1 MLSLKKKNKQKKI
14 SGFQVIT
21 GLERLSP
28 KSGARVD
35 LTHLENKQAG
45 RVVEVQGG
53 QQMVTKMENLGVIPG
68 AIVVKKSSSLMK
80 GPIVLEREGSQ
91 FAVGYAM
98 AQGIMV
104 EPLGSEGRPEFYAKK
119 RVVLVGNPNV
129 GKTLVFSRITGT
141 GVVTG
146 NYAGTTVEVV
156 TGKFE
161 YEGRDY
167 ELVDTPGIYSLVQ
180 SSPADAA
187 VVQLAQE
194 SDIILNVVDATN
206 LERNLNLTLQLLQLG
221 KPMLV
226 CLNYWDETGH
236 NGITIDVPALERI
249 LDVPVVTVSALRNDG
264 ISKMVETLPR
274 ARISSLKYDSADRWK
289 QIGCIV
295 DQVQRLEHR
304 HHTLWERVGEFTIH
318 PIGGIVTAVAALL
331 ATLLIVRFMG
341 EGMIGL
347 LEQVYADFYA
357 PFIMQLATYVPSE
370 FVHGLLV
377 GHTLDPMESF
387 GILTSGLYIA
397 LVLVFP
403 YFLSFYL
410 IFGFLEDLG
419 YLPRLAVVLDNIFHQ
434 LGLHGYS
441 SIPVMLGLGCKVP
454 AILSTRML
462 TSRRDKILTISLI
475 MMSAPCLPQ
484 TAMIVS
490 LGMNYGI
497 LTVLFIFS
505 TLLVLAFGISVLINR
520 ILPGKSADFFAELPS
535 YRVPSITL
543 MARKLWVRI
552 AEYFYEVL
560 PMIALGVLIMS
571 ILDYVGFIDWLTIV
585 LEGPVELVLGLPPA
599 IAPIML
605 LGFLRKDVS
614 IALLAPL
621 GLTAQQFIV
630 ASIFLVLYTP
640 CVSSFFTMIRE
651 MGSGM
656 TLRIMGLILGTA
668 VGVTA
673 LLHIL
678 FRVIY

>member
-1 MLSLKKKNKQKKI
+1 MLKTKKKQKKL

-21 GLERLSP
+21 GLEPISP
-28 KSGARVD
+28 TVKERVD
-35 LTHLENKQAG
+35 VTQLSNNQAG
-45 RVVEVQGG
+45 RVTEVQGG
-53 QQMVTKMENLGVIPG
+53 QQLVAKLENMGIVPGVV
-68 AIVVKKSSSLMK
+68 VVKKSSSLMK
-80 GPIVLEREGSQ
+80 GPVVLEREGSQ
-91 FAVGYAM
+91 FAVGYGM

-104 EPLGSEGRPEFYAKK
+104 EPLAANREPIDLTTK

-156 TGKFE
+156 TGRFE
-161 YEGRDY
+161 YEDRYY
-167 ELVDTPGIYSLVQ
+167 ELIDTPGIYSLDQ
-180 SSPADAA
+180 TSPADAA
-187 VVQLAQE
+187 VVQLVREA
-194 SDIILNVVDATN
+194 DIILNIVDATN

-226 CLNYWDETGH
+226 CLNYWDETAH

-249 LDVPVVTVSALRNDG
+249 LDVPVVTASALRNDG
-264 ISKMVETLPR
+264 ISRMVGELPR
-274 ARISSLKYDSADRWK
+274 VRISRLEFDSGERWQ
-289 QIGCIV
+289 QIGRIV

-304 HHTLWERVGEFTIH
+304 HHTLWERLGEFTIH
-318 PIGGIVTAVAALL
+318 PIGGIVTALAALL
-331 ATLLIVRFMG
+331 ATLFIVRFMG
-341 EGMIGL
+341 EGLIGV
-347 LEQVYADFYA
+347 LEQLYADLYA
-357 PFIMQLATYVPSE
+357 PFIMNLVGQIPSDLIR
-370 FVHGLLV
+370 GLLV
-377 GHTLDPMESF
+377 GYSVDPLESF

-410 IFGFLEDLG
+410 LFGFLEDLG
-419 YLPRLAVVLDNIFHQ
+419 YLPRLAVVLDNIFHR

-462 TSRRDKILTISLI
+462 TNRRDKILTIALI

-490 LGMNYGI
+490 LGMNYS
-497 LTVLFIFS
+497 LTTVLFIFM
-505 TLLVLAFGISVLINR
+505 TLVVLAFGMSILINR
-520 ILPGKSADFFAELPS
+520 VLPGKPADFFAELPP
-535 YRVPSITL
+535 YRVPSLTL

-552 AEYFYEVL
+552 AEYFSEVL
-560 PMIALGVLIMS
+560 PLIAVGVLVMS
-571 ILDYVGFIDWLTIV
+571 ILDFAGVIEFLTIA
-585 LEGPVELVLGLPPA
+585 LQEPVELVLGLPPA

-640 CVSSFFTMIRE
+640 CVSSFFTMLRE
-651 MGSGM
+651 LGAGM
-656 TLRIMGLILGTA
+656 ALKIMGVVLAAAVTVTA
-668 VGVTA
+668 V
-673 LLHIL
+673 LHIV
-678 FRVIY
+678 FRLVG

>member
-1 MLSLKKKNKQKKI
+1 MFKNKKRRKKV

-21 GLERLSP
+21 GLEAISP
-28 KSGARVD
+28 TVGERVA
-35 LTHLENKQAG
+35 LTQLGNNQAG
-45 RVVEVQGG
+45 RVTEIQGG
-53 QQMVTKMENLGVIPG
+53 QQVTAKLENMGVFPG
-68 AIVVKKSSSLMK
+68 VVLVKKSSSLMK

-91 FAVGYAM
+91 FAVGYSM

-104 EPLGSEGRPEFYAKK
+104 EPLAEDQEPVFFPTQ

-146 NYAGTTVEVV
+146 NYAGTTVEVL

-161 YEGRDY
+161 YGCQDY
-167 ELVDTPGIYSLVQ
+167 ELIDTPGIYSLDQ

-187 VVQLAQE
+187 VVQLARE
-194 SDIILNVVDATN
+194 SDIILNIVDATN

-226 CLNYWDETGH
+226 CLNYWDETAH

-249 LDVPVVTVSALRNDG
+249 LDVPVVTASALRNDG
-264 ISKMVETLPR
+264 ISRLVGELSR
-274 ARISSLKYDSADRWK
+274 ARISRLEYDSGERWQ
-289 QIGCIV
+289 QIGHIV

-304 HHTLWERVGEFTIH
+304 HHTLWERLGEFTIH
-318 PIGGIVTAVAALL
+318 PLGGVVTAVGALL

-341 EGMIGL
+341 EGMIGV
-347 LEQVYADFYA
+347 LERLYADFYA
-357 PFIMQLATYVPSE
+357 PFIMNLVGHISSE
-370 FVHGLLV
+370 FIRGLLV
-377 GHTLDPMESF
+377 GYSIDPLESF

-419 YLPRLAVVLDNIFHQ
+419 YLPRLAVVLDNIFHR

-462 TSRRDKILTISLI
+462 TNRRDKILTIALI

-497 LTVLFIFS
+497 ITVLFIFV
-505 TLLVLAFGISVLINR
+505 TLLILALGMSILINR
-520 ILPGKSADFFAELPS
+520 ILPGKPADFFAELPS
-535 YRVPSITL
+535 YRVPSPIL

-552 AEYFYEVL
+552 AEYFSEVL
-560 PMIALGVLIMS
+560 PLITVGVLIMS
-571 ILDYVGFIDWLTIV
+571 ILDYAGVIEFLTIA
-585 LEGPVELVLGLPPA
+585 LQGPVELVLGLPPA

-621 GLTAQQFIV
+621 GLPAQQFIV

-640 CVSSFFTMIRE
+640 CVSSFFSMLRE
-651 MGSGM
+651 LGTGM
-656 TLRIMGLILGTA
+656 ALKIMGVVFAAAVMVTA
-668 VGVTA
+668 V
-673 LLHIL
+673 LHI
-678 FRVIY
+678 FFNIVS

>member
-1 MLSLKKKNKQKKI
+1 MLKTKKKQKKL

-21 GLERLSP
+21 GLEPISP
-28 KSGARVD
+28 TVKERVD
-35 LTHLENKQAG
+35 VTQLSNNQAG
-45 RVVEVQGG
+45 RVTEVQGG
-53 QQMVTKMENLGVIPG
+53 QQLVAKLENMGIVPGVV
-68 AIVVKKSSSLMK
+68 VVKKSSSLMK
-80 GPIVLEREGSQ
+80 GPVVLEREGSQ
-91 FAVGYAM
+91 FAVGYGM

-104 EPLGSEGRPEFYAKK
+104 EPLAANREPIDLTTK

-156 TGKFE
+156 TGRFE
-161 YEGRDY
+161 YEDRYY
-167 ELVDTPGIYSLVQ
+167 ELIDTPGIYSLDQ
-180 SSPADAA
+180 TSPADAA
-187 VVQLAQE
+187 VVQLVREA
-194 SDIILNVVDATN
+194 DIILNIVDATN

-226 CLNYWDETGH
+226 CLNYWDETAH

-249 LDVPVVTVSALRNDG
+249 LDVPVVTASALRNDG
-264 ISKMVETLPR
+264 ISRMVGELPR
-274 ARISSLKYDSADRWK
+274 ARISRLEFDSGERWQ
-289 QIGCIV
+289 QIGRIV

-304 HHTLWERVGEFTIH
+304 HHTLWERLGEFTIH
-318 PIGGIVTAVAALL
+318 PIGGIVTALAALL
-331 ATLLIVRFMG
+331 ATLFIVRFMG
-341 EGMIGL
+341 EGLIGV
-347 LEQVYADFYA
+347 LEQLYADLYA
-357 PFIMQLATYVPSE
+357 PFIMNLVGQIPSD
-370 FVHGLLV
+370 FIRGLLV
-377 GHTLDPMESF
+377 GYSVDPLESF

-410 IFGFLEDLG
+410 LFGFLEDLG
-419 YLPRLAVVLDNIFHQ
+419 YLPRLAVVLDNIFHR

-462 TSRRDKILTISLI
+462 TNRRDKILTIALI

-490 LGMNYGI
+490 LGMNYS
-497 LTVLFIFS
+497 LTTVLFIFM
-505 TLLVLAFGISVLINR
+505 TLVVLAFGMSILINR
-520 ILPGKSADFFAELPS
+520 VLPGKPADFFAELPP
-535 YRVPSITL
+535 YRVPSLTL

-552 AEYFYEVL
+552 AEYFSEVL
-560 PMIALGVLIMS
+560 PLIAVGVLVMS
-571 ILDYVGFIDWLTIV
+571 ILDFAGVIEFLTIA
-585 LEGPVELVLGLPPA
+585 LQEPVELVLGLPPA

-640 CVSSFFTMIRE
+640 CVSSFFTMLRE
-651 MGSGM
+651 LGAGM
-656 TLRIMGLILGTA
+656 ALKIMGVVLAAAVTVTA
-668 VGVTA
+668 V
-673 LLHIL
+673 LHIV
-678 FRVIY
+678 FRLVG

>member
-1 MLSLKKKNKQKKI
+1 MLKTKKKQKKL

-21 GLERLSP
+21 GLEPISP
-28 KSGARVD
+28 TVKERVD
-35 LTHLENKQAG
+35 VTQLSNNQAG
-45 RVVEVQGG
+45 RVTEVQGG
-53 QQMVTKMENLGVIPG
+53 QQLVAKLENMGIVPGVV
-68 AIVVKKSSSLMK
+68 VVKKSSSLMK
-80 GPIVLEREGSQ
+80 GPVVLEREGSQ
-91 FAVGYAM
+91 FAVGYGM

-104 EPLGSEGRPEFYAKK
+104 EPLAANREPIDLTTK

-156 TGKFE
+156 TGRFE
-161 YEGRDY
+161 YEDRYY
-167 ELVDTPGIYSLVQ
+167 ELIDTPGIYSLDQ
-180 SSPADAA
+180 TSPADAA
-187 VVQLAQE
+187 VVQLVREA
-194 SDIILNVVDATN
+194 DIILNIVDATN

-226 CLNYWDETGH
+226 CLNYWDETAH

-249 LDVPVVTVSALRNDG
+249 LDVPVVTASALRNDG
-264 ISKMVETLPR
+264 ISRMVGELPR
-274 ARISSLKYDSADRWK
+274 ARISRLEFDSGERWQ
-289 QIGCIV
+289 QIGRIV

-304 HHTLWERVGEFTIH
+304 HHTLWERLGEFTIH
-318 PIGGIVTAVAALL
+318 PIGGIVTALAALL
-331 ATLLIVRFMG
+331 ATLFIVRFMG
-341 EGMIGL
+341 EGLIGV
-347 LEQVYADFYA
+347 LEQLYADLYA
-357 PFIMQLATYVPSE
+357 PFIMNLVGQIPSD
-370 FVHGLLV
+370 FIRGLLV
-377 GHTLDPMESF
+377 GYSVDPLESF

-410 IFGFLEDLG
+410 LFGFLEDLG
-419 YLPRLAVVLDNIFHQ
+419 YLPRLAVVLDNIFHR

-462 TSRRDKILTISLI
+462 TNRRDKILTIALI

-490 LGMNYGI
+490 LGMNYS
-497 LTVLFIFS
+497 LTTVLFIFI
-505 TLLVLAFGISVLINR
+505 TLVVLAFGMSILINR
-520 ILPGKSADFFAELPS
+520 VLPGKPADFFAELPP
-535 YRVPSITL
+535 YRVPSLTL

-552 AEYFYEVL
+552 AEYFSEVL
-560 PMIALGVLIMS
+560 PLIAVGVLVMS
-571 ILDYVGFIDWLTIV
+571 ILDFAGVIEFLTIA
-585 LEGPVELVLGLPPA
+585 LQEPVELVLGLPPA

-640 CVSSFFTMIRE
+640 CVSSFFTMLRE
-651 MGSGM
+651 LGAGM
-656 TLRIMGLILGTA
+656 ALKIMGVVLAAAVTVTA
-668 VGVTA
+668 V
-673 LLHIL
+673 LHIV
-678 FRVIY
+678 FRLVG

>member
-1 MLSLKKKNKQKKI
+1 MLKTKKKQKKL

-21 GLERLSP
+21 GLEPISP
-28 KSGARVD
+28 TVKERVD
-35 LTHLENKQAG
+35 VTQLSNNQAG
-45 RVVEVQGG
+45 RVTEVQGG
-53 QQMVTKMENLGVIPG
+53 QQLVAKLENMGIVPGVV
-68 AIVVKKSSSLMK
+68 VVKKSSSLMK
-80 GPIVLEREGSQ
+80 GPVVLEREGSQ
-91 FAVGYAM
+91 FAVGYGM

-104 EPLGSEGRPEFYAKK
+104 EPLAANREPIDLTTK

-156 TGKFE
+156 TGRFE
-161 YEGRDY
+161 YEDRYY
-167 ELVDTPGIYSLVQ
+167 ELIDTPGIYSLDQ
-180 SSPADAA
+180 TSPADAA
-187 VVQLAQE
+187 VVQLVREA
-194 SDIILNVVDATN
+194 DIILNIVDATN

-226 CLNYWDETGH
+226 CLNYWDETAH

-249 LDVPVVTVSALRNDG
+249 LDVPVVTASALRNDG
-264 ISKMVETLPR
+264 ISRMVGELPR
-274 ARISSLKYDSADRWK
+274 VRISRLEFDSGERWQ
-289 QIGCIV
+289 QIGRIV

-304 HHTLWERVGEFTIH
+304 HHTLWERLGEFTIH
-318 PIGGIVTAVAALL
+318 PIGGIVTALAALL
-331 ATLLIVRFMG
+331 ATLFIVRFMG
-341 EGMIGL
+341 EGLIGV
-347 LEQVYADFYA
+347 LEQLYADLYA
-357 PFIMQLATYVPSE
+357 PFIMNLVGQIPSD
-370 FVHGLLV
+370 FIRGLLV
-377 GHTLDPMESF
+377 GYSVDPLESF

-410 IFGFLEDLG
+410 LFGFLEDLG
-419 YLPRLAVVLDNIFHQ
+419 YLPRLAVVLDNIFHR

-462 TSRRDKILTISLI
+462 TNRRDKILTIALI

-490 LGMNYGI
+490 LGMNYS
-497 LTVLFIFS
+497 LTTVLFIFM
-505 TLLVLAFGISVLINR
+505 TLVVLAFGMSILINR
-520 ILPGKSADFFAELPS
+520 VLPGKPADFFAELPP
-535 YRVPSITL
+535 YRVPSLTL

-552 AEYFYEVL
+552 AEYFSEVL
-560 PMIALGVLIMS
+560 PLIAVGVLVMS
-571 ILDYVGFIDWLTIV
+571 ILDFAGVIEFLTIA
-585 LEGPVELVLGLPPA
+585 LQEPVELVLGLPPA

-640 CVSSFFTMIRE
+640 CVSSFFTMLRE
-651 MGSGM
+651 LGAGM
-656 TLRIMGLILGTA
+656 ALKIMGVVLAAAVTVTA
-668 VGVTA
+668 V
-673 LLHIL
+673 LHIV
-678 FRVIY
+678 FRLVG